1 MRNERF
7 FGALIGCILCLSL
20 ASCRAQKGQEPEQG
34 ALVCAIGVDP
44 DPAGVRLSLE
54 ILVPREG
61 SGSELRVLSA
71 AGETAAS
78 AFDAARGDFPRELL
92 FGHCAIFVFGDGIS
106 DTVLSGLLTDEA
118 LPPEMQAVT
127 APDARTLLCAGGQSA
142 PAAGYDLQ
150 SILAGTP
157 GVRCRVY
164 ELLRDGSGRISADRL
179 PHFEVAPKESGK
191 RFALRIPQGG
201 SQQTGEGGD

>member
-1 MRNERF
+1 MRTDRILC
-7 FGALIGCILCLSL
+7 ALIGCTLCLSL

-34 ALVCAIGVDP
+34 ALVSAIGVDP

-71 AGETAAS
+71 AGETAAA
-78 AFDAARGDFPRELL
+78 AFDAARSDFARELL
-92 FGHCAIFVFGDGIS
+92 FGHCAVLVFGEGLS
-106 DTVLSGLLTDEA
+106 DAVLSGLLTDEG

-127 APDARTLLCAGGQSA
+127 APDARALLCAGGQST

-150 SILAGTP
+150 AILAGTP

-164 ELLRDGSGRISADRL
+164 ELLCDGNGRISADRL
-179 PHFEVAPKESGK
+179 PHFAVAPEESGK
-191 RFALRIPQGG
+191 RFVLRMAPDGA
-201 SQQTGEGGD
+201 QQTGEGGD